1 MNGGISIYNIMEK
14 LCKDI
19 REILYK
25 DITSLNKEIVSILRS
40 PDIQKQLN
48 QMGVSV
54 TPSSPEEFKKLIA
67 FEVVKFQ
74 KIAKA
79 ANIQP
84 E

>member
-1 MNGGISIYNIMEK
+1 
-14 LCKDI
+14 
-19 REILYK
+19 
-25 DITSLNKEIVSILRS
+25 
-40 PDIQKQLN
+40 
-48 QMGVSV
+48 MGVSV

-67 FEVVKFQ
+67 FEMVKFQ